1 MDKKIVTIKSKK
13 EVVIDTFNNISTFP
27 MCEIITFT
35 QYEDGF
41 DACGRYFYM
50 DGEVRKEIKGF
61 NRTFLNEQADAL
73 FEALNIQYPQDA
85 TYSEKRNL
93 EVQAG
98 LMYLVSTEGF
108 WGLKGSDWEL
118 VLESNLENNNE

>member
-1 MDKKIVTIKSKK
+1 MNKKIVTIKSNK
-13 EVVIDTFNNISTFP
+13 EVVIDTFNNISAFP
-27 MCEIITFT
+27 MCEIMTFT

-50 DGEVRKEIKGF
+50 DDKAKIEIKTF

-98 LMYLVSTEGF
+98 LTYLVSTEGF

>member
-1 MDKKIVTIKSKK
+1 MDKKIVTIKSNK
-13 EVVIDTFNNISTFP
+13 EVVIDTFNNLNAYP
-27 MCEIITFT
+27 MCELLTFT
-35 QYEDGF
+35 QYETGF

-50 DGEVRKEIKGF
+50 DGEEIKELKGF
-61 NRTFLNEQADAL
+61 VRTFTNEQADAL

-108 WGLKGSDWEL
+108 WGLTGSDWEL
-118 VLESNLENNNE
+118 VEE

>member
-1 MDKKIVTIKSKK
+1 MDKKIVTIKSNK
-13 EVVIDTFNNISTFP
+13 EVVIDTFNNISAFP
-27 MCEIITFT
+27 MCEIMTFT

-50 DGEVRKEIKGF
+50 DGEIRKEIKGF

-98 LMYLVSTEGF
+98 LMYLVSTEAF
-108 WGLKGSDWEL
+108 WGLTGSDWEL
-118 VLESNLENNNE
+118 VVVEEEEEEEE